1 MPLGPIAAIMCGG
14 TKRTA
19 ERSRRHPGGD
29 VTTITD
35 RFPALGNRLQGL
47 GERLTEAAET
57 YPRTSAT
64 YVRAVIAYV
73 GFMTA
78 WIYGVAALDRD
89 LPGILVFVLLV
100 LPVALHVWV
109 GFAIGRE
116 EALLLTCYPPL
127 LAFVAPG
134 LGQLLAV
141 TLLILMIC
149 PGAPL
154 VFAAVFTRKRIDSP
168 PVEDWF

>member
-1 MPLGPIAAIMCGG
+1 
-14 TKRTA
+14 
-19 ERSRRHPGGD
+19 

-35 RFPALGNRLQGL
+35 RFPALGTRLEAL
-47 GERLTEAAET
+47 GERLVEAAER
-57 YPRTSAT
+57 YPRSSAT
-64 YVRAVIAYV
+64 YTRGVAAYV

-89 LPGILVFVLLV
+89 LPGVLVFVLLI
-100 LPVALHVWV
+100 LPVALHAWV
-109 GFAIGRE
+109 GFVIGRE
-116 EALLLTCYPPL
+116 EALLLAAYPPL

-134 LGQLLAV
+134 LGQLLAI

-154 VFAAVFTRKRIDSP
+154 LFAGVFTRKRIDSP